1 MMRNAILFFLSV
13 MILSTGSN
21 ANNNTAFAFKF
32 HPDSLPGNILII
44 NAFDAMSVEA
54 RKNKRELFKELT
66 DSLKNYLAK
75 KINGETNYQPIII
88 PGIVQGND
96 SLISSLLKE
105 NKATKAILIRSL
117 EVSFEEARERE
128 TTNSE
133 GKAQDTTDYDLCAR
147 IEYTLYNNTEKL
159 KGSTVDNCKYFT
171 SRSVKDG
178 HFVLSF
184 GPDIVGKKKHTYG
197 AVEKNAEQYV
207 QEMTAQLSE
216 K

>member
-1 MMRNAILFFLSV
+1 MDTKFFFLFF
-13 MILSTGSN
+13 ILSAGTLSN
-21 ANNNTAFAFKF
+21 LSGQDSSYVRNDASSNNNK
-32 HPDSLPGNILII
+32 ILII
-44 NAFDAMSVEA
+44 NSFDAMSVNA

-75 KINGETNYQPIII
+75 KIKGETNYEPVII
-88 PGIVQGND
+88 PGIVYGND
-96 SLISSLLKE
+96 SLVFSLLND
-105 NKATKAILIRSL
+105 NKTAKAILIRSL
-117 EVSFEEARERE
+117 EVYFDETGERE
-128 TTNSE
+128 TTNSD
-133 GKAQDTTDYDLCAR
+133 GKPQVTTDYDLCAKV
-147 IEYTLYNNTEKL
+147 EYTFYNSTEKA
-159 KGSTVDNCKYFT
+159 KETKIDNCKYFT

-207 QEMTAQLSE
+207 LEITLRFSE